1 MLIIL
6 SNIGD
11 KSILLIYALCY
22 IRRMI
27 ELALPAGK
35 LENGIIAYKRGADAI
50 YFGLK
55 DFSARKGAGNF
66 SLEDLSKI
74 SHLAKELGK
83 KYYITINTLIDDSEL
98 NKAYEMLKSIVP
110 YKPDGIIVQD
120 LGIINMIKR
129 DFPSLHLHGSTQL
142 AIHSVNGVKEL
153 KRLGFER
160 VVLSREL
167 TLKEIENIRKA
178 CPDIELKVF
187 IHGALC
193 YGFSGLCMA
202 SHIITGRSANE
213 GECAQICRTYFKDR
227 ETDENIYPF
236 SLSDMR
242 AGRLVKELERIGIDS
257 LKVEGRLKGNE
268 YVAAVTDYY
277 RAIIDGKDEK
287 NLIHPLLCSFSRKAT
302 TGYLESVGPNHNK
315 ITTGSYTAH
324 LGEFIGKV
332 IASDKTRIEIK
343 SDYRIKDR
351 DGLMILSNNK
361 PYKFSAK
368 VLKEDVN
375 YILLKNTESK
385 IIPNGEVIYRISDSS
400 LNIKVPSLDIP
411 LSKTNVDIKIEI
423 KDNEIIVNDK
433 HYEADIEN
441 AKSEG
446 FEEAIRRIFSQS
458 GDSEFEP
465 HVIDVRNSSSF
476 KVPYIKNSD
485 LKKIRRTYLENLAPS
500 VDTRKYGINITNKE
514 SEILPDRSLLSNG
527 DIPWNLDGVTI
538 DCYEFYTLPPVT
550 YNEDELYKELY
561 EKIKAK
567 SNVRIGLNNVSHLA
581 FAREHKEFE
590 YFADIYLYLS
600 NREAAKLL
608 VDNIESFIGGYLW
621 LERSSY
627 EKPWPFTP
635 TIVKDFTPP
644 LFISRAC
651 YRHDGRGLDCKGC
664 KRHYSFKLS
673 QNANNYI
680 AYVDNCQTVVVK
692 EK

>member
-1 MLIIL
+1 
-6 SNIGD
+6 
-11 KSILLIYALCY
+11 
-22 IRRMI
+22 MI

-66 SLEDLSKI
+66 SIEDLSKI

-83 KYYITINTLIDDSEL
+83 KYYITINTLIDDTKL
-98 NKAYEMLKSIVP
+98 DNVYEMLKSIVP

-120 LGIINMIKR
+120 LGIVNMIKR
-129 DFPSLHLHGSTQL
+129 DFPSLPLHGSTQL
-142 AIHSVNGVKEL
+142 AVHTANGVKEM

-167 TLKEIENIRKA
+167 TLEEIENIRKA

-213 GECAQICRTYFKDR
+213 GECAQICRTYFKDK
-227 ETDENIYPF
+227 ETGENLYPF

-277 RAIIDGKDEK
+277 RAIIDGRDESE
-287 NLIHPLLCSFSRKAT
+287 LIHPLLCSFSRKAT
-302 TGYLESVGPNHNK
+302 TGYLEGAGANHNK
-315 ITTGSYTAH
+315 LTTGPYTAH
-324 LGEFIGKV
+324 LGELIGKV
-332 IASDKTRIEIK
+332 IASDRTRIEIK
-343 SDYRIKDR
+343 SDYKIKDR
-351 DGLMILSNNK
+351 DGLLILTDNK

-368 VLKEDVN
+368 VLKEDGDF
-375 YILLKNTESK
+375 ILLRNTESK
-385 IIPNGEVIYRISDSS
+385 AIAKGLDVYRISDSS
-400 LNIKVPSLDIP
+400 LNIKAPSLDIP
-411 LSKTNVDIKIEI
+411 LSKAPIAITIEI
-423 KDNEIIVNDK
+423 KDKEISVNDK
-433 HYEADIEN
+433 HYEIVVEE
-441 AKSEG
+441 AKNDG
-446 FEEAIRRIFSQS
+446 FETALRRIFNQS
-458 GDSEFEP
+458 GESSFEP
-465 HVIDVRNSSSF
+465 HVIAIRNSSSF
-476 KVPYIKNSD
+476 KVPFIKNSE
-485 LKKIRRTYLENLAPS
+485 LKRIRRDYLDNLSPAIDERRYS
-500 VDTRKYGINITNKE
+500 TCIVNKE
-514 SEILPDRSLLSNG
+514 TMILPDRSLLC
-527 DIPWNLDGVTI
+527 DKIPWNLAGASI
-538 DCYEFYTLPPVT
+538 NGYEYYTLPPVA
-550 YNEDELYKELY
+550 YNETELY
-561 EKIKAK
+561 EELYERIRDKK
-567 SNVRIGLNNVSHLA
+567 NVRIGLNNISQLA

-600 NREAAKLL
+600 NRESAKLIS
-608 VDNIESFIGGYLW
+608 DNIPSLIGGYLW
-621 LERSSY
+621 LERNTY
-627 EKPWPFTP
+627 NNPWPFTP
-635 TIVKDFTPP
+635 TIVKGFTPP

-673 QNANNYI
+673 QNSNNYI
-680 AYVDNCQTVVVK
+680 AYVDNCQTILVK
-692 EK
+692 ES